1 MAEVLPQWDRRIRL
15 GAQSWATPASVRDC
29 RRSLP
34 SDETAMERGAYG
46 DRLASRFG
54 LNSAP
59 VVIMRSPRKSQLAVT
74 EIVNDNPDLGKTLP
88 IPPEDAFLVHLMT
101 RDCLAHDLYVDNK
114 SVSPDLFPTGITAL
128 YDLMRDPI
136 EELHCPTGCLSFYL
150 PRSALEE
157 IADDVGERR
166 ARTLE
171 FRHGR
176 AYDDPIMRILGQ
188 LLLPALAK
196 PHQVNRIFVDH
207 IGLAFRA
214 HIARAYGGMQSTH
227 PRVRGGL
234 APWQERRAKDIL
246 ANNLNGDVPLAEV
259 ARQCALSAS
268 HFTRAFRQS
277 LGMAPHQWL
286 LALRVERAKE
296 QLLNSGASLANIAI
310 DCGFADQSHFTRV
323 LTKQVGNSP
332 GKWRRQHATGSI
344 SSRSPEQLARVC

>member
-1 MAEVLPQWDRRIRL
+1 
-15 GAQSWATPASVRDC
+15 
-29 RRSLP
+29 
-34 SDETAMERGAYG
+34 MESGAYG
-46 DRLASRFG
+46 NRLGSRFR
-54 LNSAP
+54 LDSAP
-59 VVIMRSPRKSQLAVT
+59 VVTVRALRKSQLAVT
-74 EIVNDNPDLGKTLP
+74 EIVNDNPHLKTLP

-101 RDCLAHDLYVDNK
+101 RDCLAHDLYVDNR
-114 SVSPDLFPTGITAL
+114 SVSPDLFSDRHHRAL
-128 YDLMRDPI
+128 RSGARSDRRHGWSD
-136 EELHCPTGCLSFYL
+136 GSLSFYL

-166 ARTLE
+166 VRALE

-176 AYDDPIMRILGQ
+176 AYHDPVMWSLGQ
-188 LLLPALAK
+188 AMLPALAK
-196 PHQVNRIFVDH
+196 PDQANTLFVDH

-277 LGMAPHQWL
+277 LGIAPHQWL
-286 LALRVERAKE
+286 LSIRVERAKE
-296 QLLNSGASLANIAI
+296 QLLNSDAPLADIAI

-323 LTKQVGNSP
+323 FTKHVGSSP
-332 GKWRRQHATGSI
+332 GEWRRHHVTGPMSKP
-344 SSRSPEQLARVC
+344 SDCQ

>member
-1 MAEVLPQWDRRIRL
+1 
-15 GAQSWATPASVRDC
+15 
-29 RRSLP
+29 
-34 SDETAMERGAYG
+34 MERGTYG
-46 DRLASRFG
+46 NRLGSRFG

-59 VVIMRSPRKSQLAVT
+59 VVTMRSLRKSQLAVT

-101 RDCLAHDLYVDNK
+101 RDCLAHDLYVDNR
-114 SVSPDLFPTGITAL
+114 SVSPDPFPTGFTAL
-128 YDLMRDPI
+128 YDLTRDPI

-166 ARTLE
+166 VRTLE

-176 AYDDPIMRILGQ
+176 AYDDAVMRSLSQ
-188 LLLPALAK
+188 ALLPALAT
-196 PHQVNRIFVDH
+196 PDHVNSLFVDH

-214 HIARAYGGMQSTH
+214 HIARAYGGMQSTR

-234 APWQERRAKDIL
+234 APWQEHRAKDIL
-246 ANNLNGDVPLAEV
+246 ACNLSGDAPLAEV

-277 LGMAPHQWL
+277 LGMAAHQWL
-286 LALRVERAKE
+286 LSIRVERAKA
-296 QLLNSGASLANIAI
+296 QLLNSDAPLADIAI

-323 LTKQVGNSP
+323 FTKHVGNSP
-332 GKWRRQHATGSI
+332 GEWRRQHATGSN
-344 SSRSPEQLARVC
+344 SSRTAEQLARVC